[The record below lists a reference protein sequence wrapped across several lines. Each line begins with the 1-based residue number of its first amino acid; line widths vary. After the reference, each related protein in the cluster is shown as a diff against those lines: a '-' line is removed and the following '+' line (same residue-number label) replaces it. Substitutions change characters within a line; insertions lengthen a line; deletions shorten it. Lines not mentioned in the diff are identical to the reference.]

1 MSRSISRDR
10 SERTS
15 SLQYV
20 RQCFWSLLMFH
31 FLLFFF
37 FLGSPPRPST
47 KSQSLVPIIPHFF
60 NFLLEL
66 LMTYICR
73 FFTCFFFEDRSLS
86 EKNPAYTQRS
96 RDRIDKVIHTND
108 FFFFVPFICFHVVVF
123 SGRHT
128 NYTTLSREFSFDK
141 FLWYFNLF
149 LSRRCRLYF

>member
-1 MSRSISRDR
+1 MSRSISRGR

-47 KSQSLVPIIPHFF
+47 KSQSLVPIMPHFF

-73 FFTCFFFEDRSLS
+73 FFTCFFFFWGQVFIWKKPSLYKKES
-86 EKNPAYTQRS
+86 GSNRQS
-96 RDRIDKVIHTND
+96 N
-108 FFFFVPFICFHVVVF
+108 CFHVVVF